1 MRYIAW
7 SGRPRPCTYIS
18 DNNGAILPH
27 AAIYS
32 TRSGRL
38 KSIYRL
44 YEIHK
49 MTKKT
54 KIKVEFAPGAFDQ
67 FEGTQEE
74 LDEFVAEIQRM
85 ADSGEL
91 EEQSV
96 SLDSDEAWD
105 QLSEE
110 EKAIISASLNKINNT
125 RH

>member
-1 MRYIAW
+1 
-7 SGRPRPCTYIS
+7 
-18 DNNGAILPH
+18 
-27 AAIYS
+27 
-32 TRSGRL
+32 
-38 KSIYRL
+38 
-44 YEIHK
+44 

-74 LDEFVAEIQRM
+74 LDEFIAEIQRM
-85 ADSGEL
+85 AESGEL

-110 EKAIISASLNKINNT
+110 EKAIISASVDRLNNT